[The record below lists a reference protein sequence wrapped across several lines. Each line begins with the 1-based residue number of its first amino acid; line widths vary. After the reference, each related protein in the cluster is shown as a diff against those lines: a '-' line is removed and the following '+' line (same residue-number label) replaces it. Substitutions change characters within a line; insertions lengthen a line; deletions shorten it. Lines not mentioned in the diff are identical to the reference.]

1 MSETFLCQVCPCA
14 YASSVSYSGVL
25 QQVHGVG
32 EESNRAVHPVPE
44 EVPDGRMHGDKFCGQ
59 HGTESL
65 PEPEDTQL
73 LTKLRSNMKG
83 ALMTVADKI
92 LVRKR
97 AIIESVNDELKN
109 MAQIEHSRHRS
120 VANFTVNLIAGL
132 SAYCFFPQKPMIAL
146 DRCNT
151 IDTYNQLTL
160 F

>member
-14 YASSVSYSGVL
+14 YASSVSYSGVV

-32 EESNRAVHPVPE
+32 EESDSAVHPVPE
-44 EVPDGRMHGDKFCGQ
+44 EVPDGRVHRDKFCGQ

-120 VANFTVNLIAGL
+120 VE
-132 SAYCFFPQKPMIAL
+132 YQ
-146 DRCNT
+146 
-151 IDTYNQLTL
+151 YE
-160 F
+160 

>member
-1 MSETFLCQVCPCA
+1 MSGMSHAC
-14 YASSVSYSGVL
+14 VL

-32 EESNRAVHPVPE
+32 EESDSAVHPVPE
-44 EVPDGRMHGDKFCGQ
+44 EVPDGRVHRDKFCGQ

-73 LTKLRSNMKG
+73 LTKLRSNMKE

-120 VANFTVNLIAGL
+120 VAKNL
-132 SAYCFFPQKPMIAL
+132 
-146 DRCNT
+146 
-151 IDTYNQLTL
+151 
-160 F
+160 

>member
-1 MSETFLCQVCPCA
+1 
-14 YASSVSYSGVL
+14 
-25 QQVHGVG
+25 
-32 EESNRAVHPVPE
+32 
-44 EVPDGRMHGDKFCGQ
+44 
-59 HGTESL
+59 
-65 PEPEDTQL
+65 
-73 LTKLRSNMKG
+73 MKG

-120 VANFTVNLIAGL
+120 VANFCLL
-132 SAYCFFPQKPMIAL
+132 LLPQKPMIAL

-151 IDTYNQLTL
+151 IDAYNQLTL